1 MSNRDKKNI
10 MIVALLIAVVFMSV
24 GYALLSTKLDVQ
36 GTSTI
41 VDPVWDVGIISISEN
56 STEGYAN
63 SLNST
68 VINKFSAK
76 FNVELQMPN
85 DKVTYTINVKNEG
98 TIDAKLNSISIM
110 PENYNEGFI
119 KYEIEGI
126 KAGEVLSVG
135 ESKTFTLSVMYNSDA
150 TGQPQEEDLTK
161 EISLIL
167 DYIQK

>member
-24 GYALLSTKLDVQ
+24 GYALLSTKLDIQ
-36 GTSTI
+36 GTSSI
-41 VDPVWDVGIISISEN
+41 IDPVWDVGIVSISEN

-98 TIDAKLNSISIM
+98 TIDAKLNSITIM
-110 PENYNEGFI
+110 PEDYNEGFI
-119 KYEIEGI
+119 IYDIEGI
-126 KAGEVLSVG
+126 KAGEILSVG
-135 ESKTFTLSVMYNSDA
+135 QSKAFTLSVMYNSDA
-150 TGQPQEEDLTK
+150 MGQPQKEELTK
-161 EISLIL
+161 EINLIL

>member
-24 GYALLSTKLDVQ
+24 GYALLSTKLDIQ
-36 GTSTI
+36 GTSSI
-41 VDPVWDVGIISISEN
+41 IDPVWDVGIVSISEN
-56 STEGYAN
+56 STEGYAS

-98 TIDAKLNSISIM
+98 TIDAKLNSITIM
-110 PENYNEGFI
+110 PEDYNEGFI
-119 KYEIEGI
+119 IYDIEGI

-135 ESKTFTLSVMYNSDA
+135 QSKIFTLSVMYNSEA